1 MKSDLDAAR
10 EILDKLVSFPS
21 VSRDSNLPLIDWVEG
36 YLAGF
41 GVTSHRVWSEDRQKC
56 SLYANVGP
64 EVAGGIVLSGHTD
77 VVPVDGQAWTSDPW
91 MVTERDGRLFG
102 RGTCDMKG
110 FDALALAAV
119 PMALAAGVKRP
130 LQIALSYDEELGC
143 LAAPAMIAEMA
154 RTLPRASAVVV
165 GEPSRM
171 RIING
176 HKGGVGYKVHV
187 EGFEVHSSIM
197 HTGVNAIMQGA
208 RLIDWC
214 NVVNAENQA
223 RQPSELAAAF
233 DPPWTTAHVGTI
245 TGGTAQNITAK
256 DCRFDLGFR
265 VVPGESLADWE
276 ARMVAEVRR
285 IEAEMQAVQTRGA
298 DRAGAVS
305 GCARAEARKGWRC
318 GSSGAGADRAQFH
331 GGGELRH
338 RGGAVSG
345 RGLFGHRLRAGR
357 HCAGAPA

>member
-1 MKSDLDAAR
+1 
-10 EILDKLVSFPS
+10 
-21 VSRDSNLPLIDWVEG
+21 
-36 YLAGF
+36 
-41 GVTSHRVWSEDRQKC
+41 
-56 SLYANVGP
+56 
-64 EVAGGIVLSGHTD
+64 
-77 VVPVDGQAWTSDPW
+77 
-91 MVTERDGRLFG
+91 
-102 RGTCDMKG
+102 
-110 FDALALAAV
+110 
-119 PMALAAGVKRP
+119 
-130 LQIALSYDEELGC
+130 
-143 LAAPAMIAEMA
+143 MIAEMA

-245 TGGTAQNITAK
+245 SGGTAQNITAK

-285 IEAEMQAVQTRGA
+285 IEAEMQAVRPETRIVLERYLDVPALKPEKDGGA
-298 DRAGAVS
+298 ETV
-305 GCARAEARKGWRC
+305 ARALTGLNSTAVVSYGTEAGQFQAEGYSAIVC
-318 GSSGAGADRAQFH
+318 GPGDIAQAHQPDEYLEVSEFEAGLDFMR
-331 GGGELRH
+331 
-338 RGGAVSG
+338 
-345 RGLFGHRLRAGR
+345 RLVMHLAS
-357 HCAGAPA
+357 

>member
-1 MKSDLDAAR
+1 
-10 EILDKLVSFPS
+10 
-21 VSRDSNLPLIDWVEG
+21 
-36 YLAGF
+36 
-41 GVTSHRVWSEDRQKC
+41 
-56 SLYANVGP
+56 
-64 EVAGGIVLSGHTD
+64 
-77 VVPVDGQAWTSDPW
+77 
-91 MVTERDGRLFG
+91 
-102 RGTCDMKG
+102 MKG

-197 HTGVNAIMQGA
+197 HKGVNAIMQGA

-276 ARMVAEVRR
+276 VRMVAEVRR
-285 IEAEMQAVQTRGA
+285 IEAEMQAVRPEARIVLERYLDVPALKPEKDGGA
-298 DRAGAVS
+298 EAV
-305 GCARAEARKGWRC
+305 ARALTGLNSTAVVSYGTEAGQFQAEGYSAIVC
-318 GSSGAGADRAQFH
+318 GPGDIAQAHQPDEYLELSEFEAGLDFMR
-331 GGGELRH
+331 
-338 RGGAVSG
+338 
-345 RGLFGHRLRAGR
+345 RLVMHLAS
-357 HCAGAPA
+357 